1 MLRIRR
7 DDLVYVLK
15 GKDKG
20 KKGKVLMV
28 EPALGRALVEN
39 INLCKRTRR
48 PTQDNPK
55 GGIVAKEALIA
66 LSSLMLV
73 CKQCNKPS
81 RFTTVTLKDGSRSR
95 KCKECDG
102 VM

>member
-20 KKGKVLMV
+20 KKGKVLKV
-28 EPALGRALVEN
+28 DLALERAIVEN

-55 GGIVAKEALIA
+55 GGVFAKEAPIA
-66 LSSLMLV
+66 LSNLMLV
-73 CKQCNKPS
+73 CKQCSKPS
-81 RFTTVTLKDGSRSR
+81 RFGTAVLKDGSRSR
-95 KCKECDG
+95 KCKECGG
-102 VM
+102 VV